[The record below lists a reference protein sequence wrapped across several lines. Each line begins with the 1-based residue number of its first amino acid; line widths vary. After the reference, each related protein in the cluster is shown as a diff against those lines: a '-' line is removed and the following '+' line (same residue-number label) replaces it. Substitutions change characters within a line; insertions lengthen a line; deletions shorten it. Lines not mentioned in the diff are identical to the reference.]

1 MIEEQKFQGQ
11 VALVTGGSRGIGAA
25 VVQLLAAR
33 GANVAFTY
41 RRSEEDARALVAKV
55 QDSGGTAEAHPCDST
70 DAAAVTAVVEGLLA
84 RHGRLDTLVLN
95 AGITKDQYLMMMSE
109 EDFLKVIDTNLV
121 GAFRFAK
128 AACRPMMEARRGTI
142 VAVSSVAAMFGIAG
156 QSNYCAS
163 KGGLAA
169 FCRSLAAELAPR
181 GIRVNA
187 VLPGFIE
194 TDMTAR
200 LPRQV
205 KQTSKDRIL
214 LKRFGTSD
222 EVAQVVA
229 FLASDAASYIVGQCL
244 VVDGGLTT
252 AVG

>member
-1 MIEEQKFQGQ
+1 MEGRF
-11 VALVTGGSRGIGAA
+11 ALVTGGSRGIGSA
-25 VVQLLAAR
+25 VVRTLAER
-33 GANVAFTY
+33 GARVAFTY
-41 RRSEEDARALVAKV
+41 RRGQDEASALVEQVSAA
-55 QDSGGTAEAHPCDST
+55 GGTATAHPCDSG
-70 DAAAVTAVVEGLLA
+70 DKAAVEELVSELTAEGRA
-84 RHGRLDTLVLN
+84 LDILVLN

-128 AACRPMMEARRGTI
+128 AACRPMMEKRKGAI
-142 VAVSSVAAMFGIAG
+142 VAVSSVAAAFGIAG

-169 FCRSLAAELAPR
+169 FCRALAAELAPR

-205 KQTSKDRIL
+205 KQQSKERIL
-214 LKRFGTSD
+214 VKRFGTSD

-252 AVG
+252 TVG